1 MRFNEKELV
10 FLSRQP
16 PEKAAELGMRG
27 PKKGD
32 VVKRRLV
39 KLIVNFLFYFRTDE
53 DEPIGALL
61 LEQCRVEREDD
72 QVFSIVFLDEAER
85 KYLFECDS
93 QEQCEEWIDAVVK
106 ARTRWSSMGYQT
118 KHAFRSTVGFLRRPH
133 KHTLSLLF
141 GVLSVCQ
148 YPLLY
153 ILYPFTLCEL
163 WGKYV
168 ILL

>member
-16 PEKAAELGMRG
+16 SERAAELGMKG

-32 VVKRRLV
+32 VVKRRVV
-39 KLIVNFLFYFRTDE
+39 KLIVNFLFYFRIDE

-93 QEQCEEWIDAVVK
+93 QEQCVEWIDAIVK
-106 ARTRWSSMGYQT
+106 ASYESMRKNLIYYRTEIHRLTG
-118 KHAFRSTVGFLRRPH
+118 KDPLE
-133 KHTLSLLF
+133 
-141 GVLSVCQ
+141 Q
-148 YPLLY
+148 YGISDETRFQVNSGLP
-153 ILYPFTLCEL
+153 PADT
-163 WGKYV
+163 
-168 ILL
+168 